1 MKSRIKVLRA
11 QRDWT
16 QDRLAEAIGV
26 SRYTI
31 NAIETERHEPSLDLA
46 FRMAVE
52 FGVPVEEVFHN
63 PHRCAGASSK

>member
-11 QRDWT
+11 ERDWT

-31 NAIETERHEPSLDLA
+31 NAIETGRHEPSLDLA
-46 FRMAVE
+46 FRIAVE
-52 FGVPVEEVFHN
+52 FGVPVEEVFYN
-63 PHRCAGASSK
+63 PHR